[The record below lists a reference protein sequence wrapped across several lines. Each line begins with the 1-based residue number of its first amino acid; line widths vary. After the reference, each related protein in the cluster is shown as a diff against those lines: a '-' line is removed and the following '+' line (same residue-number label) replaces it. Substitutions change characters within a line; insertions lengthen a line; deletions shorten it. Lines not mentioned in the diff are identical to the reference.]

1 MIASPQEIRDG
12 IERYKEILKEDKK
25 RQAAKRLEEIRS
37 CKPIVINLFGA
48 PGAGK
53 STGAAMVF
61 AALKQTGVNA
71 ELITEFAKD
80 KTWEHNATALGCQE
94 YVFGKQSY
102 RLARCRADV
111 DIIVTDSP
119 LPLSILYTQD
129 PALLAGDAFRQ
140 VVMNVFNSYHNCNY
154 YINRTK
160 PYNPK
165 GRNQTEEQSDVIA
178 GLTKQ
183 LLEENGIRY
192 VEVTGD
198 AGGYQEIIDDVL
210 DYLGHVE
217 PKEQVLGN
225 GCKKCPSYPQ
235 CVAAAAAGLGV
246 RCPAFGNILTE
257 VGK

>member
-1 MIASPQEIRDG
+1 MIASPQKIRDG
-12 IERYKEILKEDKK
+12 IERYKEILKENKK

-37 CKPIVINLFGA
+37 RKPIVINLFGA

-53 STGAAMVF
+53 STGAAIVF
-61 AALKQTGVNA
+61 AALKQAGINT

-178 GLTKQ
+178 ELIRQ
-183 LLEENGIRY
+183 LLDGNDIRY

-198 AGGYQEIIDDVL
+198 AKGYQEIIDDVL

-217 PKEQVLGN
+217 PKEKQFDCG
-225 GCKKCPSYPQ
+225 GCPSYEN
-235 CVAAAAAGLGV
+235 CLKSAAAGLSV
-246 RCPAFGNILTE
+246 RCLAFGNILTE